1 MMTIFLDF
9 GGAIVNY
16 KVNVP
21 FYALFSG
28 FEKKIGI
35 IPCYILTSPQIL
47 AGEAKETLSQNTM
60 RKTSQ
65 RL

>member
-16 KVNVP
+16 KVKCS
-21 FYALFSG
+21 FLRLIFRIW
-28 FEKKIGI
+28 KKIGI

-47 AGEAKETLSQNTM
+47 AGEAKEMLSQNTM

>member
-21 FYALFSG
+21 LHAVFSG
-28 FEKKIGI
+28 FKKKIGI

-47 AGEAKETLSQNTM
+47 TGEAEEMLSQNTM
-60 RKTSQ
+60 RKSSQ

>member
-21 FYALFSG
+21 FYALFLG
-28 FEKKIGI
+28 LKK
-35 IPCYILTSPQIL
+35 
-47 AGEAKETLSQNTM
+47 K
-60 RKTSQ
+60 K
-65 RL
+65 

>member
-21 FYALFSG
+21 FYALFLG
-28 FEKKIGI
+28 LKKKIGI
-35 IPCYILTSPQIL
+35 IPCYILTSLQIL
-47 AGEAKETLSQNTM
+47 AGEAEEMLSHNTM